1 VKEFSKM
8 KLSTNE
14 DLSNKLDEDLAW
26 RKKELTFVMG
36 NLRGAS
42 SEQIKLYFLRIAV
55 TLLYAHWEG
64 YIKNSTIFYLNYIKQ
79 KRLNLC
85 DLKINLLTLA
95 INNEIS
101 KYTQSKKISLRSTLV
116 NILTENLEIEASIP
130 DKKAVSTQSNLKFEV
145 LKEFVFVLGL
155 DFTPFELKQRLI
167 DANLLKIRNDVSH
180 GNYMPIDEDD
190 FLYCY
195 SEVVKLLENFKEQI
209 INSAINKN
217 YLKVTI

>member
-1 VKEFSKM
+1 MKEFSKM

>member
-1 VKEFSKM
+1 M